1 MYLNHEVA
9 FLDTLLCRSLLSLTD
24 ACWDTWWLI
33 DLSKERVTSKWLP
46 VYGVI
51 ITEIHHTLLYTLNS
65 ACNSSIAT
73 IYGMQGKCK

>member
-1 MYLNHEVA
+1 MTSVMYLNHEVA

-24 ACWDTWWLI
+24 AWDTWGLI

-51 ITEIHHTLLYTLNS
+51 ITEIHHSKIGDEDKSN
-65 ACNSSIAT
+65 
-73 IYGMQGKCK
+73 

>member
-1 MYLNHEVA
+1 MIVMYLNHEVA

-24 ACWDTWWLI
+24 ACWDTWGLI

-51 ITEIHHTLLYTLNS
+51 ITEIHHSKIGDEDKSN
-65 ACNSSIAT
+65 
-73 IYGMQGKCK
+73 